1 MEGNYEICGLRI
13 DIGNI
18 SSFIALTE
26 KGAHCINNT
35 YQGIGNSWEISA
47 GTRDNIKS
55 RARYV
60 NSKTT
65 GQGSKRKSSGSHEVP
80 KKLGSGSLFD
90 FKTYCQ

>member
-35 YQGIGNSWEISA
+35 Y
-47 GTRDNIKS
+47 
-55 RARYV
+55 
-60 NSKTT
+60 
-65 GQGSKRKSSGSHEVP
+65 
-80 KKLGSGSLFD
+80 
-90 FKTYCQ
+90 